1 MNEINMTQLLNQMRE
16 MASNIQN
23 APAIEENKP
32 ASTDFSSALQTAIDK
47 VNNTQMN
54 AKQLTEAFEMGNP
67 NVDLPQVMIAMQ
79 KASVSFQAML
89 QVRNK
94 LVDAYHEVMNMPV

>member
-1 MNEINMTQLLNQMRE
+1 MNDINMTQLLTQMRE
-16 MASNIQN
+16 MASNIQD
-23 APAIEENKP
+23 APAVADNKP
-32 ASTDFSSALQTAIDK
+32 ASLDFSNALQTAIDK
-47 VNNTQMN
+47 VNSTQMD
-54 AKQLTEAFEMGNP
+54 AKQLKEAFEMGAP
-67 NVDLPQVMIAMQ
+67 NVDLPQVMISMQ